1 MFTQRSFLAMAAAAQ
16 LLSPVVRAMQ
26 VRDGRPMA
34 ARLPKVTLH
43 THAGRDIYFCN
54 DPVSDRL
61 AILNLQYADTD
72 ILCLPPARRSPA
84 WGVEQAYL
92 YSLTLQPAIGNPVAL
107 RRYMERY
114 GTGSAW
120 PALSGAPQ
128 EIELVRLRLGMYRG
142 SK

>member
-1 MFTQRSFLAMAAAAQ
+1 MLTHRSFLAFAAAAQ

-34 ARLPKVTLH
+34 ARLPDVKLQ

-54 DPVSDRL
+54 DPMSGRL

-72 ILCLPPARRSPA
+72 ILCLPPARRSPG
-84 WGVEQAYL
+84 WGAEHAYL
-92 YSLTLQPAIGNPVAL
+92 YSLTLQPAVGNPVAL

-120 PALSGAPQ
+120 PELNGAPQ
-128 EIELVRLRLGMYRG
+128 AIELVRLRLGMYSG
-142 SK
+142 G

>member
-1 MFTQRSFLAMAAAAQ
+1 MLTHRSFLAFAAAAQ
-16 LLSPVVRAMQ
+16 LLSPVARAMQ

-34 ARLPKVTLH
+34 QRLPKVSLQ

-54 DPVSDRL
+54 DPMSGRL

-72 ILCLPPARRSPA
+72 TLCLPPARRSPA
-84 WGVEQAYL
+84 GGEEQAYL
-92 YSLTLQPAIGNPVAL
+92 YSLTLQPAVNDPVAL

-120 PALSGAPQ
+120 PGLAGAPH
-128 EIELVRLRLGMYRG
+128 EIELVRLRLGMYSG
-142 SK
+142 G